1 MICFTFS
8 LTKAGQFPSPIPAKI
23 IDIPLRNISNL
34 CPKMGKKKTKQ
45 KKQHISRE
53 ENELI
58 KMIIKKYLKITF

>member
-8 LTKAGQFPSPIPAKI
+8 LTKAGQFPSHVSAKI

-34 CPKMGKKKTKQ
+34 CPKMRGGKK
-45 KKQHISRE
+45 IGRE

-58 KMIIKKYLKITF
+58 KIIIIKYFKITF

>member
-8 LTKAGQFPSPIPAKI
+8 LTKAGQFPSHIPAKL

-34 CPKMGKKKTKQ
+34 CPKMGKKKK

-58 KMIIKKYLKITF
+58 KMIIIKYLKITF